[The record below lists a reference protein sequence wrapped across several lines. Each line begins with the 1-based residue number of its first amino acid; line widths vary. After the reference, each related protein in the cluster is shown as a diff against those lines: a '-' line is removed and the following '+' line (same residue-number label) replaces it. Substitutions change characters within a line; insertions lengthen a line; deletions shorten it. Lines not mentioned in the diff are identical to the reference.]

1 MAEKYRLA
9 PLDLAELTPEQRS
22 VADAILSGPRG
33 GLRGPFE
40 PWLRSPTLA
49 DRAQKL
55 GEYCR
60 FGNSLDKDLSE
71 LAILLTGKHFRAQFE
86 FWAHARLAREA
97 GLPDDIIEAVR
108 KGKTPRFRRD
118 TERAIYDLVT
128 EYFATNRVSNATYKR
143 AIEVLG
149 EQGVVDVV
157 GVVGYYS
164 LVSMTLNVFQLEL
177 PAGEKAPLATPRASS
192 AAAPKAVAKKAPGRK
207 PGRKNAAAK
216 KPVEKAAGKKTAARK
231 AAGKTPMRGKVGKKP
246 AAKKAPARKKAAKKH
261 R

>member
-9 PLDLAELTPEQRS
+9 PLDLAALTPEQRA
-22 VADAILSGPRG
+22 VADSIMSGPRG

-40 PWLRSPTLA
+40 PWLRSPVLA

-60 FGNSLDKDLSE
+60 FSNSLPKDLSE

-86 FWAHARLAREA
+86 FWAHARLAQQA

-108 KGKTPRFRRD
+108 LGKAPRFRRD
-118 TERAIYDLVT
+118 VERVIYDTVT

-143 AIEVLG
+143 ALAALG
-149 EQGVVDVV
+149 EQGLVDLV

-164 LVSMTLNVFQLEL
+164 LVSITLNVFQMEL
-177 PAGEKAPLATPRASS
+177 PPGEKEPLAAPGTRKP
-192 AAAPKAVAKKAPGRK
+192 AAKKAAKKAP
-207 PGRKNAAAK
+207 A
-216 KPVEKAAGKKTAARK
+216 
-231 AAGKTPMRGKVGKKP
+231 KKP
-246 AAKKAPARKKAAKKH
+246 AAKKAPARKKAVAKKK
-261 R
+261 RR